1 MRLEEL
7 ARIVI
12 TNSLQCQS
20 SGTSFNLRTKEI
32 IVVLSTE
39 EVTNVNGM
47 PKLKV
52 GKNLQHSNR
61 HS

>member
-1 MRLEEL
+1 MRSVGEVRQEEL

-20 SGTSFNLRTKEI
+20 TGTSFNLRAKKM

-39 EVTNVNGM
+39 
-47 PKLKV
+47 
-52 GKNLQHSNR
+52 
-61 HS
+61 

>member
-20 SGTSFNLRTKEI
+20 NGTSFNLRAKEMT
-32 IVVLSTE
+32 VVWSTE
-39 EVTNVNGM
+39 EVTDVNGM
-47 PKLKV
+47 PKLAKT
-52 GKNLQHSNR
+52 KNLQCFSPHS
-61 HS
+61 